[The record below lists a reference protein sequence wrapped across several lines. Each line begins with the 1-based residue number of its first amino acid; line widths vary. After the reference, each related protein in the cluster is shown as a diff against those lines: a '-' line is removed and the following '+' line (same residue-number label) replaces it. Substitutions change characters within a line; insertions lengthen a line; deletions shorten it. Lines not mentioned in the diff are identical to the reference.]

1 MKKKNLTP
9 IKHILDSFLK
19 KYKLEQKVKGYQT
32 VYNWVEVVGKK
43 IAGHSQPI
51 KIQGQTLF
59 LKVESN
65 VWANELNIRKG
76 EILNK
81 INSKARE
88 EIINDIRFKIQP
100 NLFKNISD

>member
-1 MKKKNLTP
+1 
-9 IKHILDSFLK
+9 
-19 KYKLEQKVKGYQT
+19 
-32 VYNWVEVVGKK
+32 VGTK
-43 IAGHSQPI
+43 IASHSQPV

-81 INSKARE
+81 INSKAKE